1 MKPMRL
7 FDRDQSVI
15 SRHLKNIFK
24 DNELDKN
31 SVVAYFATTA
41 LDGKTYHVEHFN
53 LDAILSV
60 GYKVNS
66 NQGTQ
71 FRVWASKVLKDYLM
85 KEYAINERMSNST
98 TLLNSSISKPV
109 MIHF

>member
-1 MKPMRL
+1 MRLDEANETFWISLKQIADL

-31 SVVAYFATTA
+31 SVVAFFATTA

-53 LDAILSV
+53 LDAILTSI
-60 GYKVNS
+60 KVCS
-66 NQGTQ
+66 
-71 FRVWASKVLKDYLM
+71 
-85 KEYAINERMSNST
+85 
-98 TLLNSSISKPV
+98 
-109 MIHF
+109 